1 MVNQWAAC
9 MQEAKQKKYKAK
21 KEEQVEKI
29 QASLRKFEVRIEQ
42 CRQQMALPMEGHV
55 RPQDKEQLRFLQVWP
70 ATLIVD
76 TEASWPQRLPSLV
89 FEDA

>member
-1 MVNQWAAC
+1 
-9 MQEAKQKKYKAK
+9 MQEAKQKKHKAK

-29 QASLRKFEVRIEQ
+29 QASLRKIEVRIEQ
-42 CRQQMALPMEGHV
+42 CWQQMMLPMEGQV

-76 TEASWPQRLPSLV
+76 TEAS
-89 FEDA
+89 